1 MLTVDYGR
9 LGLRPGE
16 LLLDLG
22 AGAGRHAYGA
32 LSRGARVV
40 ALDRSEGD
48 AKDCAAFLSALL
60 DEQRAGPSGGPTPAL
75 KAPSGAGDLGAP
87 EAAAMVGDAL
97 RLPFPDATF
106 DRVICAEVLEHVP
119 DDRRAMAEIAR
130 VLKPGGTAAVTV
142 PRFWP
147 ELICWALSDEY
158 HLVEGGHVRI
168 YRLAEL
174 RRRLRSAGLLPA
186 GVGLAHGLH
195 TPYWW
200 LKCAVGVNDDT
211 HPLVRAYHRV
221 LVWDI
226 EAGRPLPTRLA
237 EAALNPLLA
246 KSIVVYLDKQGP

>member
-1 MLTVDYGR
+1 VLTVDYSR

-32 LSRGARVV
+32 LEQGARVV
-40 ALDRSEGD
+40 ALDHSEAE
-48 AKDCAAFLSALL
+48 AKDCAAFLTALV
-60 DEQRAGPSGGPTPAL
+60 EEA
-75 KAPSGAGDLGAP
+75 GAG
-87 EAAAMVGDAL
+87 EAGSMVGDAL
-97 RLPFPDATF
+97 RLPFADAAF

-119 DDRRAMAEIAR
+119 DDRKAMAEIAR

-147 ELICWALSDEY
+147 ELVCWALSDDY
-158 HLVEGGHVRI
+158 HLVPGGHIRI
-168 YRLAEL
+168 YRLPEL
-174 RRRLRSAGLLPA
+174 RRRLRAAGLRPA
-186 GVGLAHGLH
+186 GLGLAHGLH

-200 LKCAVGVNDDT
+200 LKCAVGVHDDA
-211 HPLVRAYHRV
+211 HPLVRAYHRL

-237 EAALNPLLA
+237 ESALNPLLA
-246 KSIVVYLDKQGP
+246 KSIVVYLEKPGP

>member
-1 MLTVDYGR
+1 MLTVDYRR

-22 AGAGRHAYGA
+22 AGGGRHAYGA
-32 LSRGARVV
+32 FERGARVV
-40 ALDRSEGD
+40 ALDRSESD
-48 AKDCAAFLSALL
+48 AKDCAAFLTALV
-60 DEQRAGPSGGPTPAL
+60 DEKQSG
-75 KAPSGAGDLGAP
+75 
-87 EAAAMVGDAL
+87 EAASMVGDAL

-119 DDRRAMAEIAR
+119 DDRAAMAEIAR
-130 VLKPGGTAAVTV
+130 VLRPGGTAAVTV

-147 ELICWALSDEY
+147 ELVCWALSDEY

-168 YRLAEL
+168 YRLGEL
-174 RRRLRSAGLLPA
+174 RRRLQAAGLRAA

-200 LKCAVGVNDDT
+200 LKCAVGVGNDT
-211 HPLVRAYHRV
+211 HPLVRAYHRL

-237 EAALNPLLA
+237 EATLNPLLA
-246 KSIVVYLDKQGP
+246 KSIVVYLEKAP

>member
-22 AGAGRHAYGA
+22 AGGGRHAYGA
-32 LSRGARVV
+32 LERGARVV
-40 ALDRSEGD
+40 ALDRSETD
-48 AKDCAAFLSALL
+48 AKDCAAFLEALV
-60 DEQRAGPSGGPTPAL
+60 EQQGG
-75 KAPSGAGDLGAP
+75 G
-87 EAAAMVGDAL
+87 EAASMVGDAL
-97 RLPFPDATF
+97 GLPFPDATF

-119 DDRRAMAEIAR
+119 DDRVAMAEIAR
-130 VLKPGGTAAVTV
+130 VLKPGGTAAVTG

-147 ELICWALSDEY
+147 ELVCWALSDEY

-168 YRLAEL
+168 YRMGEL
-174 RRRLRSAGLLPA
+174 RRRLRGAGLRPT

-200 LKCAVGVNDDT
+200 LRCAVGVGNDA

-237 EAALNPLLA
+237 EAAVNPLLA
-246 KSIVVYLDKQGP
+246 KSVVVYLEKPAR

>member
-1 MLTVDYGR
+1 MLTVDYDR

-22 AGAGRHAYGA
+22 AGGGRHAYGA
-32 LSRGARVV
+32 FARGARVV
-40 ALDRSEGD
+40 ALDRSEAD
-48 AKDCAAFLSALL
+48 AKDCAAFLTALV
-60 DEQRAGPSGGPTPAL
+60 DEADHG
-75 KAPSGAGDLGAP
+75 
-87 EAAAMVGDAL
+87 EAASMVGDAL

-119 DDRRAMAEIAR
+119 DDRAAMAEIAR
-130 VLKPGGTAAVTV
+130 VLRPKGTAAVTV

-147 ELICWALSDEY
+147 ELVCWALSDEY
-158 HLVEGGHVRI
+158 HLVDGGHVRI
-168 YRLAEL
+168 YRLGEL
-174 RRRLRSAGLLPA
+174 RRRLHAAGLRPA

-200 LKCAVGVNDDT
+200 LKCAVGVSNDT
-211 HPLVRAYHRV
+211 HPLVRAYHRL

-246 KSIVVYLDKQGP
+246 KSIVVYLTKAAKEAT

>member
-32 LSRGARVV
+32 FERGARVV
-40 ALDRSEGD
+40 ALDRSEAD
-48 AKDCAAFLSALL
+48 AKDCAAFLAALV
-60 DEQRAGPSGGPTPAL
+60 DEAKCTDHQAS
-75 KAPSGAGDLGAP
+75 S
-87 EAAAMVGDAL
+87 MVGDAL
-97 RLPFPDATF
+97 RLPFPDGTF

-147 ELICWALSDEY
+147 ELVCWALSDDY

-168 YRLAEL
+168 YRLGEL
-174 RRRLRSAGLLPA
+174 RRRLRGAGLRPA

-200 LKCAVGVNDDT
+200 LKCAVGVSDDA

-246 KSIVVYLDKQGP
+246 KSIVVYLEKPEV

>member
-1 MLTVDYGR
+1 VLTVDYDR

-22 AGAGRHAYGA
+22 AGGGRHAYGA
-32 LSRGARVV
+32 LARGARVV
-40 ALDRSEGD
+40 ALDRSEAD
-48 AKDCAAFLSALL
+48 AKDCAAFLAALIEEARTG
-60 DEQRAGPSGGPTPAL
+60 DAGS
-75 KAPSGAGDLGAP
+75 
-87 EAAAMVGDAL
+87 MVGDAL
-97 RLPFPDATF
+97 RLPFADGTF

-119 DDRRAMAEIAR
+119 DDRGAMAEIAR
-130 VLKPGGTAAVTV
+130 VLRPGGTAAVTV

-147 ELICWALSDEY
+147 ELGCWALSDEY
-158 HLVEGGHVRI
+158 HLVPGGHVRI

-174 RRRLRSAGLLPA
+174 RRRLRAAGLRPTGL
-186 GVGLAHGLH
+186 GLAHGLH

-200 LKCAVGVNDDT
+200 LKCAVGVKDDT
-211 HPLVRAYHRV
+211 HPLVRAYHRL

-246 KSIVVYLDKQGP
+246 KSIVVYVLRTETPAP

>member
-1 MLTVDYGR
+1 MLTVDYDR
-9 LGLRPGE
+9 LGMRAGE

-22 AGAGRHAYGA
+22 AGGGRHAYGA
-32 LSRGARVV
+32 FARGARVV
-40 ALDRSEGD
+40 ALDRSEAD
-48 AKDCAAFLSALL
+48 AKDCAAFLAALVEEA
-60 DEQRAGPSGGPTPAL
+60 DH
-75 KAPSGAGDLGAP
+75 GD
-87 EAAAMVGDAL
+87 AASMVGDAL

-119 DDRRAMAEIAR
+119 DDRAAMAEIAR
-130 VLKPGGTAAVTV
+130 VLRPGGTAAVTV

-147 ELICWALSDEY
+147 ELMCWALSDEY

-168 YRLAEL
+168 YRLGEL
-174 RRRLRSAGLLPA
+174 RRRLQAAGLRPA

-200 LKCAVGVNDDT
+200 LKCAGGVGNDT
-211 HPLVRAYHRV
+211 HPLVRAYHRL

-226 EAGRPLPTRLA
+226 EADRPLPTRLA

-246 KSIVVYLDKQGP
+246 KSIVVYLEKAP

>member
-1 MLTVDYGR
+1 VLTVDYRR

-32 LSRGARVV
+32 FERGARVV
-40 ALDRSEGD
+40 ALDRSEAD
-48 AKDCAAFLSALL
+48 AKDCAAFLEALV
-60 DEQRAGPSGGPTPAL
+60 EEAGRG
-75 KAPSGAGDLGAP
+75 
-87 EAAAMVGDAL
+87 AAASMVGDAL
-97 RLPFPDATF
+97 TLPFADATF

-119 DDRRAMAEIAR
+119 DDRAAMAEVAR
-130 VLKPGGTAAVTV
+130 VLKPGGTAAVSV

-147 ELICWALSDEY
+147 ELVCWALSDDY
-158 HLVEGGHVRI
+158 HLVPGGHVRI

-174 RRRLRSAGLLPA
+174 RRRLRAAGLRPG

-200 LKCAVGVNDDT
+200 LRCAVGVGNDA

-226 EAGRPLPTRLA
+226 EADRPLPTRLA

-246 KSIVVYLDKQGP
+246 KSVVVYLEKAGP

>member
-1 MLTVDYGR
+1 MLTVDYAR
-9 LGLRPGE
+9 LGLRAGE
-16 LLLDLG
+16 RLLDLG

-32 LSRGARVV
+32 FERGAGVV
-40 ALDRSEGD
+40 ALDRSEVD
-48 AKDCAAFLSALL
+48 AKDCAAFLEALV
-60 DEQRAGPSGGPTPAL
+60 EEAGGGQ
-75 KAPSGAGDLGAP
+75 
-87 EAAAMVGDAL
+87 AASMAGDAL
-97 RLPFPDATF
+97 SLPFPDGAF

-119 DDRRAMAEIAR
+119 DDLAAMREIAR

-147 ELICWALSDEY
+147 ELVCWALSDEY

-168 YRLAEL
+168 YRLGDL
-174 RRRLRSAGLLPA
+174 RRRLRAAGLRPT

-200 LKCAVGVNDDT
+200 LRCAVGVGDDA
-211 HPLVRAYHRV
+211 HPMVRAYHRV

-246 KSIVVYLDKQGP
+246 KSVVVYLEKPGR

>member
-32 LSRGARVV
+32 LARGARVV
-40 ALDRSEGD
+40 ALDRSETD
-48 AKDCAAFLSALL
+48 AKDCGAFLTALVEESQ
-60 DEQRAGPSGGPTPAL
+60 DG
-75 KAPSGAGDLGAP
+75 
-87 EAAAMVGDAL
+87 EAASTVGDAL
-97 RLPFPDATF
+97 RLPFPDDAF

-119 DDRRAMAEIAR
+119 DDRGAMDEIAR

-147 ELICWALSDEY
+147 ELVCWALSDDY

-168 YRLAEL
+168 YRLGEL
-174 RRRLRSAGLLPA
+174 CRRLRGSGLRPA
-186 GVGLAHGLH
+186 GVGLSHGLH

-200 LKCAVGVNDDT
+200 LRCAVGVHDDA

-246 KSIVVYLDKQGP
+246 KSIVVYLEKPGP

>member
-1 MLTVDYGR
+1 MLTVDYRR
-9 LGLRPGE
+9 LGLRSGE

-32 LSRGARVV
+32 FQRGARVV
-40 ALDRSEGD
+40 ALDRSEAD
-48 AKDCAAFLSALL
+48 AKDCAAVLEALV
-60 DEQRAGPSGGPTPAL
+60 E
-75 KAPSGAGDLGAP
+75 GAGSGQ
-87 EAAAMVGDAL
+87 AASTVGDAL
-97 RLPFPDATF
+97 SLPFPDATF
-106 DRVICAEVLEHVP
+106 DRVICAEVLEHVA
-119 DDRRAMAEIAR
+119 DDRAAMSEISR
-130 VLKPGGTAAVTV
+130 VLRPGGTAAVTV

-147 ELICWALSDEY
+147 ELACWALSDEY
-158 HLVEGGHVRI
+158 HLVPGGHVRI
-168 YRLAEL
+168 YRLPEL
-174 RRRLRSAGLLPA
+174 RRRLRGAGLLPS

-200 LKCAVGVNDDT
+200 LRCAVGIGNDE

-246 KSIVVYLDKQGP
+246 KSIVVYLEKPGR

>member
-32 LSRGARVV
+32 LDRGARVV
-40 ALDRSEGD
+40 ALDRSETD
-48 AKDCAAFLSALL
+48 AKDCAAFLAALV
-60 DEQRAGPSGGPTPAL
+60 EESEAG
-75 KAPSGAGDLGAP
+75 GD
-87 EAAAMVGDAL
+87 AASMVGDAL
-97 RLPFPDATF
+97 GLPFRDGTF

-119 DDRRAMAEIAR
+119 DDRGAMAEIAR

-142 PRFWP
+142 PRFGP
-147 ELICWALSDEY
+147 ELVCWALSDEY

-168 YRLAEL
+168 YRVGEL
-174 RRRLRSAGLLPA
+174 RRRLRGAGLRPS
-186 GVGLAHGLH
+186 GIGLAHGLH

-200 LKCAVGVNDDT
+200 LKCAVGVNDDS

-246 KSIVVYLDKQGP
+246 KSVVVYLEKPAA

>member
-1 MLTVDYGR
+1 VLTVDYRR

-32 LSRGARVV
+32 FERGARVV
-40 ALDRSEGD
+40 ALDRSEAD
-48 AKDCAAFLSALL
+48 AKDCAAFLGAMVT
-60 DEQRAGPSGGPTPAL
+60 DAGTGD
-75 KAPSGAGDLGAP
+75 AGST
-87 EAAAMVGDAL
+87 VGDAL
-97 RLPFPDATF
+97 YLPFADDTF
-106 DRVICAEVLEHVP
+106 DRVICAEVLEHIP
-119 DDRRAMAEIAR
+119 DDRGAMAEIAR

-147 ELICWALSDEY
+147 ELVCWALSDEY
-158 HLVEGGHVRI
+158 HLVPGGHVRI
-168 YRLAEL
+168 YRRADL
-174 RRRLRSAGLLPA
+174 RRRLRVAGLHPT

-200 LKCAVGVNDDT
+200 LKCAIGVSDDAN
-211 HPLVRAYHRV
+211 PLVRAYHRL

-246 KSIVVYLDKQGP
+246 KSIVVYLGMPAR

>member
-1 MLTVDYGR
+1 MLTVDYDR

-22 AGAGRHAYGA
+22 AGGGRHAYGA
-32 LSRGARVV
+32 FARGARVV
-40 ALDRSEGD
+40 ALDRSEAD
-48 AKDCAAFLSALL
+48 AKDCAAFLTALIEERL
-60 DEQRAGPSGGPTPAL
+60 IEEKQSG
-75 KAPSGAGDLGAP
+75 
-87 EAAAMVGDAL
+87 EAASMVGDAL
-97 RLPFPDATF
+97 RLPFPDAAF

-119 DDRRAMAEIAR
+119 DDRTAMAEIAR
-130 VLKPGGTAAVTV
+130 VLRPGGTAAVTV

-147 ELICWALSDEY
+147 ELVCWALSDEY

-168 YRLAEL
+168 YRLSEL
-174 RRRLRSAGLLPA
+174 RRRLQAAGLRPA

-200 LKCAVGVNDDT
+200 LKCAVGVGNDA
-211 HPLVRAYHRV
+211 HPLVRAYHRL

-226 EAGRPLPTRLA
+226 EAGRPFPTRLA

-246 KSIVVYLDKQGP
+246 KSIVVYLEKAP

>member
-1 MLTVDYGR
+1 MLTVDYDR

-22 AGAGRHAYGA
+22 AGGGRHAYGA
-32 LSRGARVV
+32 FSRGARVV
-40 ALDRSEGD
+40 AVDRSESD
-48 AKDCAAFLSALL
+48 AKDCAAFLTALV
-60 DEQRAGPSGGPTPAL
+60 DENRGPSGPSEREAQG
-75 KAPSGAGDLGAP
+75 PSGPSERDAESGEGAS
-87 EAAAMVGDAL
+87 MVGDAL

-119 DDRRAMAEIAR
+119 DDRAAMAEIAR
-130 VLKPGGTAAVTV
+130 VLQPGGTAAVTV

-147 ELICWALSDEY
+147 ELVCWALSDEY

-168 YRLAEL
+168 YRLGEL
-174 RRRLRSAGLLPA
+174 RRRLQAAGLRPA

-200 LKCAVGVNDDT
+200 LKCAVGVGNDT
-211 HPLVRAYHRV
+211 HPLVRAYHRL

-246 KSIVVYLDKQGP
+246 KSVVVYLEKAA

>member
-1 MLTVDYGR
+1 MLTVDYDR

-22 AGAGRHAYGA
+22 AGGGRHAYGA
-32 LSRGARVV
+32 FARGARVV
-40 ALDRSEGD
+40 AVDRSESD
-48 AKDCAAFLSALL
+48 AKDCAAFLTALV
-60 DEQRAGPSGGPTPAL
+60 DERRGPSGPLEREAQ
-75 KAPSGAGDLGAP
+75 SG
-87 EAAAMVGDAL
+87 EAASMVGDAL

-119 DDRRAMAEIAR
+119 DDRAAMAEIAR
-130 VLKPGGTAAVTV
+130 VLQPGGTAAVTV

-147 ELICWALSDEY
+147 ELVCWALSDEY

-168 YRLAEL
+168 YRLGEL
-174 RRRLRSAGLLPA
+174 RRRLQAAGLRPA
-186 GVGLAHGLH
+186 GVGRAHGLH

-200 LKCAVGVNDDT
+200 LKCAVGVGNDT
-211 HPLVRAYHRV
+211 HPLVRAYHRL

-246 KSIVVYLDKQGP
+246 KSVVVYLEKAP

>member
-1 MLTVDYGR
+1 MLTVDYDR

-22 AGAGRHAYGA
+22 AGGGRHAYGA
-32 LSRGARVV
+32 FARAARVV
-40 ALDRSEGD
+40 ALDRSEAD
-48 AKDCAAFLSALL
+48 AKDCGAFLAALI
-60 DEQRAGPSGGPTPAL
+60 DEKQSG
-75 KAPSGAGDLGAP
+75 
-87 EAAAMVGDAL
+87 EAASMVGDAL

-119 DDRRAMAEIAR
+119 DDRAAMAEIAR
-130 VLKPGGTAAVTV
+130 VLRPGGTAAVTV

-147 ELICWALSDEY
+147 ELVCWALSDEY
-158 HLVEGGHVRI
+158 HLLEGGHVRI
-168 YRLAEL
+168 YRLGEL
-174 RRRLRSAGLLPA
+174 RRRLQAAGLRPA

-200 LKCAVGVNDDT
+200 LKCAVGVGNDT
-211 HPLVRAYHRV
+211 HPLVRAYHRL

-246 KSIVVYLDKQGP
+246 KSVVVYLEKAA

>member
-16 LLLDLG
+16 LMLDLG

-32 LSRGARVV
+32 FARGARVV
-40 ALDRSEGD
+40 ALDRSEAD
-48 AKDCAAFLSALL
+48 AKDCAAFLTALL
-60 DEQRAGPSGGPTPAL
+60 DESG
-75 KAPSGAGDLGAP
+75 SG
-87 EAAAMVGDAL
+87 EAASMVGDAL

-106 DRVICAEVLEHVP
+106 DRVICAEVLEHVG
-119 DDRRAMAEIAR
+119 DDRAAMAEIAR

-147 ELICWALSDEY
+147 ELVCWALSDEY
-158 HLVEGGHVRI
+158 HLVDGGHVRI
-168 YRLAEL
+168 YRLGEL
-174 RRRLRSAGLLPA
+174 RRRLRSAGLRPA

-200 LKCAVGVNDDT
+200 LRCAVGVANDD

-246 KSIVVYLDKQGP
+246 KSVVVYLEKPAA

>member
-1 MLTVDYGR
+1 MLTVDYDR

-22 AGAGRHAYGA
+22 AGRGRHAYGA
-32 LSRGARVV
+32 FGHGARVV
-40 ALDRSEGD
+40 ALDRSESD
-48 AKDCAAFLSALL
+48 AKDCAAFLTALV
-60 DEQRAGPSGGPTPAL
+60 DEGRGPSG
-75 KAPSGAGDLGAP
+75 PSEREAQGG
-87 EAAAMVGDAL
+87 EAASMVGDAL

-119 DDRRAMAEIAR
+119 DDRAAMAEIAR
-130 VLKPGGTAAVTV
+130 VLRPGGTAAVTV

-147 ELICWALSDEY
+147 ELVCWALSDEY
-158 HLVEGGHVRI
+158 HLIEGGHVRI
-168 YRLAEL
+168 YRLGEL
-174 RRRLRSAGLLPA
+174 RRRLQAAGLRPA

-200 LKCAVGVNDDT
+200 LKCAVGVGNDT
-211 HPLVRAYHRV
+211 HPLVRAYHRL

-246 KSIVVYLDKQGP
+246 KSVVVYLGKAA

>member
-1 MLTVDYGR
+1 MLTVDYAR
-9 LGLRPGE
+9 LGLRAGE

-32 LSRGARVV
+32 FERGARVV

-48 AKDCAAFLSALL
+48 AKDCAAFLEALV
-60 DEQRAGPSGGPTPAL
+60 EEAGGGQ
-75 KAPSGAGDLGAP
+75 
-87 EAAAMVGDAL
+87 AASMAGDAL

-119 DDRRAMAEIAR
+119 DDLAAMGEIAR
-130 VLKPGGTAAVTV
+130 VLKAGGTAAVTV

-147 ELICWALSDEY
+147 ELVCWALSDEY

-168 YRLAEL
+168 YRLGEL
-174 RRRLRSAGLLPA
+174 RRRLRAAGLRPR

-200 LKCAVGVNDDT
+200 LRCAVGVGNDD

-246 KSIVVYLDKQGP
+246 KSVVVYLEKPGR

>member
-1 MLTVDYGR
+1 MLTVDFDR
-9 LGLRPGE
+9 LSLRPGE
-16 LLLDLG
+16 LILDLG

-32 LSRGARVV
+32 FARGARVV
-40 ALDRSEGD
+40 ALDRSEAD
-48 AKDCAAFLSALL
+48 AKDCAAFLTALI
-60 DEQRAGPSGGPTPAL
+60 DESENGQAGS
-75 KAPSGAGDLGAP
+75 
-87 EAAAMVGDAL
+87 MVGDAL
-97 RLPFPDATF
+97 YLPFPDETF
-106 DRVICAEVLEHVP
+106 DRVICAEVLEHIP
-119 DDRRAMAEIAR
+119 DDRAAMAEIAR

-147 ELICWALSDEY
+147 ELVCWALSDEY

-168 YRLAEL
+168 YRLGEL
-174 RRRLRSAGLLPA
+174 RRRLGRAGLRPA

-200 LKCAVGVNDDT
+200 LKCAVGVANDD

-246 KSIVVYLDKQGP
+246 KSIVVYLEKPAP

>member
-1 MLTVDYGR
+1 VLTVDYRR

-32 LSRGARVV
+32 FERGARVV

-48 AKDCAAFLSALL
+48 AKDCAAFLTALV
-60 DEQRAGPSGGPTPAL
+60 DEAGTG
-75 KAPSGAGDLGAP
+75 
-87 EAAAMVGDAL
+87 AAASMVGDAVG
-97 RLPFPDATF
+97 LPFPDATF

-119 DDRRAMAEIAR
+119 DDRGAMAEVAR

-147 ELICWALSDEY
+147 ELVCWALSDDY
-158 HLVEGGHVRI
+158 HLVPGGHVRI
-168 YRLAEL
+168 YRRPEL
-174 RRRLRSAGLLPA
+174 RRRLAGAGLRPT
-186 GVGLAHGLH
+186 GFGWAHGLH

-200 LKCAVGVNDDT
+200 LKCAVGVGNDD
-211 HPLVRAYHRV
+211 HPLVRAYHRL

-237 EAALNPLLA
+237 EAALNPMLA
-246 KSIVVYLDKQGP
+246 KSIVVYLEKPAR

>member
-1 MLTVDYGR
+1 MLTVDYDR

-22 AGAGRHAYGA
+22 AGGGRHAYGA
-32 LSRGARVV
+32 FARGARVV
-40 ALDRSEGD
+40 ALDRSEAD
-48 AKDCAAFLSALL
+48 AKDCAAFLTALIEERL
-60 DEQRAGPSGGPTPAL
+60 IEEKLIEEKQSG
-75 KAPSGAGDLGAP
+75 
-87 EAAAMVGDAL
+87 EAASMVGDAL

-119 DDRRAMAEIAR
+119 DDRAAMAEIAR
-130 VLKPGGTAAVTV
+130 VLRPGGTAAVTV

-147 ELICWALSDEY
+147 ELVCWALSDEY

-168 YRLAEL
+168 YRLSEL
-174 RRRLRSAGLLPA
+174 RRRLRAAGLRPA

-200 LKCAVGVNDDT
+200 LKCAVGVGNDA
-211 HPLVRAYHRV
+211 HPLVRAYHRL

-246 KSIVVYLDKQGP
+246 KSIVVYLEKAP

>member
-1 MLTVDYGR
+1 MLTVDYDR
-9 LGLRPGE
+9 LSLRPGE

-22 AGAGRHAYGA
+22 AGGGRHAYGA
-32 LSRGARVV
+32 FARGARVV
-40 ALDRSEGD
+40 ALDRSETD
-48 AKDCAAFLSALL
+48 AKDCAAFLAALA
-60 DEQRAGPSGGPTPAL
+60 EEAGSG
-75 KAPSGAGDLGAP
+75 D
-87 EAAAMVGDAL
+87 AASMVGDAL
-97 RLPFPDATF
+97 RLPFPDAAF

-119 DDRRAMAEIAR
+119 DDRAAMAEIAR
-130 VLKPGGTAAVTV
+130 VLRPGGTAAVTV

-147 ELICWALSDEY
+147 ELVCWALSDEY
-158 HLVEGGHVRI
+158 HLAEGGHVRI
-168 YRLAEL
+168 YRLPEL
-174 RRRLRSAGLLPA
+174 RRRLADAGLRPTGL
-186 GVGLAHGLH
+186 GLAHGLH

-246 KSIVVYLDKQGP
+246 KSIVVYVEKVA